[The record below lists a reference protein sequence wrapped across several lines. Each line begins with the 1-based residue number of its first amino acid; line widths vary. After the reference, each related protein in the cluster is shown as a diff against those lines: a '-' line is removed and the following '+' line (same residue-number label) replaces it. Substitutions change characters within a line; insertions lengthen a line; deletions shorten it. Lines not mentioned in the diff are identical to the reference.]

1 MFYFFA
7 DKEEGYKFFYAISCP
22 LRIAFC
28 CDNAEIGNIELQLK
42 EVGKIITFC
51 QANCNRKFNNVLMVG
66 KNFKCFYKG
75 MIGIE

>member
-1 MFYFFA
+1 MLGNVIKFKLRFDHWIKYGIDFTPINKIKMFYFFA

-51 QANCNRKFNNVLMVG
+51 
-66 KNFKCFYKG
+66 
-75 MIGIE
+75 

>member
-51 QANCNRKFNNVLMVG
+51 
-66 KNFKCFYKG
+66 
-75 MIGIE
+75 